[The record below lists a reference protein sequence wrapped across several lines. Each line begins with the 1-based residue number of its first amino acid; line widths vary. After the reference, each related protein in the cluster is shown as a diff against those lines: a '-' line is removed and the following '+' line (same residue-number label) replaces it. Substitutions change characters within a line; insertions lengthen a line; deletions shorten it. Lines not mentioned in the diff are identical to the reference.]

1 VRLQLLLKSYL
12 QSATQR
18 ADRNKHQIEKL
29 RQSHRDVQ
37 AALTR
42 LLALVENGL
51 MEAEDPNLK
60 VRLLGL
66 ELQRDDLSIEI
77 KELQERL
84 SSNQA
89 EITPERIEQFAK
101 LLRAQLENGSAEF
114 RQAYVRILMQ
124 EVRVTKKEIRISGS
138 KSILA
143 KAASLRWGNSASS
156 SLFCSRMAHPTGFE
170 PVTSAFGGQRS
181 IQLSYGCMR
190 LR

>member
-1 VRLQLLLKSYL
+1 MRLQLLLKSYL

-42 LLALVENGL
+42 PLALVENGL
-51 MEAEDPNLK
+51 MEADAPNLK

-66 ELQRDDLSIEI
+66 KLQRDDLSIEI

-101 LLRAQLENGSAEF
+101 LLRAQWENGSAEF

-143 KAASLRWGNSASS
+143 KAASHDVGATPPAVLSFVREWRTRQDSNLRPLPPEGSALSS
-156 SLFCSRMAHPTGFE
+156 
-170 PVTSAFGGQRS
+170 
-181 IQLSYGCMR
+181 
-190 LR
+190 